1 MLLPVALAARA
12 AAPRQPARPPVGPQ
26 GGWMART
33 LPALGTRVAVELW
46 ADDRARGA
54 AAMAAVL
61 AEAQRIDRQF
71 SAQRPDSETALLNRL
86 AGGQAVRVSDEAFQ
100 LLARARELGQAGV
113 LQVVNGADDDAPW
126 RHLQLDAAGPCAAL
140 DEAGLSVDM
149 SPLLAGHAL
158 NRGVALLR
166 RLGVRHARVAAGGL
180 CAWLGDRRGQ
190 PWPGPAIHS
199 PALPRLQDLA
209 LALPEPGAGE
219 ARHAWVAASDALVAH
234 AWLQALTAPAGRATR
249 HSPEA
254 WPGVLAWGFAEPGA
268 AAATYHAA

>member
-1 MLLPVALAARA
+1 MVLPVALAASA
-12 AAPRQPARPPVGPQ
+12 AVPRQPPRPPVGPQ
-26 GGWMART
+26 GGWMSRS
-33 LPALGTRVAVELW
+33 LPALGTRVTVELW

-61 AEAQRIDRQF
+61 AEAQRIARQF
-71 SAQRPDSETALLNRL
+71 CAQRPDSETALLNRL
-86 AGGQAVRVSDEAFQ
+86 AGMHAVRVSEEAFQ

-113 LQVVNGADDDAPW
+113 LQVVHGAADDAPW
-126 RHLQLDAAGPCAAL
+126 RHLRQDAAGPSAAL
-140 DEAGLSVDM
+140 DEAGLRVDL
-149 SPLLAGHAL
+149 SALLAGHAL

-190 PWPGPAIHS
+190 PWPGPAVHS

-209 LALPEPGAGE
+209 LALPEPGAVLS
-219 ARHAWVAASDALVAH
+219 RHAWVAASDALVAQ
-234 AWLQALTAPAGRATR
+234 AWLQALTSPTGRAPRPT
-249 HSPEA
+249 PDA
-254 WPGVLAWGFAEPGA
+254 WPGVLAWGFAEGGS